1 MKFKS
6 IIVDDEKHC
15 RVTLL
20 KSIEW
25 YCPEVEVVGE
35 FSDVDSAAQFLKSN
49 KIDLLFLDIEM
60 PEKNGFDLLYSL
72 GKIDFAIIFVTAYD
86 EFAFDAFKVNASSY
100 LLKPVDK
107 DELRAAIDK
116 LNHNKK
122 DSLQQE
128 FIIELYQMMKKKD
141 SSFNKVAIPTQ
152 ESIEFVN
159 LSSIIRC
166 EANGNYTHIFVENR
180 KPLFVAKTLKQIEE
194 ILSDSNMFFRPHNS
208 HIVSLQFLKSYKK
221 GSGGSL
227 EMEDGAVIPVSRSRK
242 EALNELI

>member
-25 YCPEVEVVGE
+25 YCPEIEIIGE
-35 FSDVDSAAQFLKSN
+35 FSDVDSAILFLQKH

-60 PEKNGFDLLYSL
+60 PEKNGFDLLYAL
-72 GKIDFAIIFVTAYD
+72 EKIDFAIIFVTAYD

-107 DELRAAIDK
+107 DELREAIDK
-116 LNHNKK
+116 LNHSKNEG
-122 DSLQQE
+122 LQQE
-128 FIIELYQMMKKKD
+128 FIIELYEMMKKKD
-141 SSFNKVAIPTQ
+141 TNFNKVAIPTQ

-166 EANGNYTHIFVENR
+166 EANGNYTHIYIKNCS
-180 KPLFVAKTLKQIEE
+180 PLFVAKTLKQIEE
-194 ILSDSNMFFRPHNS
+194 ILSDSKMFFRPHNS

-227 EMEDGAVIPVSRSRK
+227 EMEDGAIIPVSRSRK
-242 EALNELI
+242 EALNQLI